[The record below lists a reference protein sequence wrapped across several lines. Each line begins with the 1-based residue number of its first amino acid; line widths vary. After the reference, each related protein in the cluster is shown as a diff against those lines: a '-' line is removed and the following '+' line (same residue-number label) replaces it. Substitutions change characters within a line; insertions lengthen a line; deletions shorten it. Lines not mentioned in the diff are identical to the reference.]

1 MDDKKSPI
9 HEWVPI
15 QCRYMNGHF
24 PRSGTNI
31 HTKHRR
37 INLIHP
43 SLHFTLSPISMTCQH
58 KLSVTLPLLMT
69 ASSSCDELFVASSLR
84 WRKTPSSTSPCSFCH
99 HHQLPHRRRRCHG
112 LSAVGSDDAPPQY
125 SSISHDHNYN
135 SRERAAKFVRKNGRD
150 KNELMMG
157 GIVRGVSSSSSVQ

>member
-1 MDDKKSPI
+1 MGIFHVLVLTSTPNTVESTSSI
-9 HEWVPI
+9 H
-15 QCRYMNGHF
+15 RYI
-24 PRSGTNI
+24 S
-31 HTKHRR
+31 
-37 INLIHP
+37 P
-43 SLHFTLSPISMTCQH
+43 SLQSLTMKMTCQH